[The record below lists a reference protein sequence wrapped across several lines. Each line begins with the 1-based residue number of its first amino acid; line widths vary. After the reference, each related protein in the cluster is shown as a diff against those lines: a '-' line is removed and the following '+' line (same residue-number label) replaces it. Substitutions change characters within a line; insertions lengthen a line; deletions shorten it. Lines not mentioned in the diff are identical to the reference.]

1 MFLRHGIHVHVEGKV
16 FMTIWAAEEGLGE
29 EKQEG
34 NVCVVHLGGAG
45 RLGDR
50 VNSNKTH

>member
-1 MFLRHGIHVHVEGKV
+1 MFLRHGIHVHVEGHI
-16 FMTIWAAEEGLGE
+16 FMTMWAAEEGLGE

-34 NVCVVHLGGAG
+34 NVCEVHLGGAG